1 MASIRLIL
9 KRTQIDQ
16 SGHCPLYIRITKDGR
31 TNYLSAGIKLKENE
45 WNSAKQKVRRKHPNF
60 TKINALLSQKI
71 ADAEGQMAD
80 MERKFKTIS
89 ISKLKEAIKG
99 KGVPDF
105 FEYAHD
111 RCEKNRASL
120 SFGTYKSYKVY
131 LRKFETYLGKS
142 AIFFDEITVTLLK
155 DYMAYMGNQL
165 KNGPTTQR
173 YSVMI
178 LAIIFKEAIKE
189 DIIPQSLYPFN
200 KLTLRKNTQ
209 TRHFLTKNQIQ
220 ALTLL
225 DLKQA
230 KRAELWRDLFIF
242 SIYAG
247 GLRFSDVIELQYKN
261 YIPLESRI
269 KKVIRK
275 TGRLHQFKIG
285 QVAITILNKYMKA
298 EAKNDDYIFPVI
310 NDKIAYNNNEE
321 TRYTIASKE
330 NHYANF
336 QLNRMGRNLNLPFS
350 LSFHLS
356 RHSFATNAL
365 NNGMRI
371 EHVSKLMDH
380 QDISTT
386 QIYAKIINEE
396 LDKAVEHFIY

>member
-9 KRTQIDQ
+9 RRTQMDQ
-16 SGHCPLYIRITKDGR
+16 SGHCPLYIRISKDGR

-45 WNSAKQKVRRKHPNF
+45 WNSAKQKVKRKHSNHI
-60 TKINALLSQKI
+60 KINASLSQKI

-105 FEYAHD
+105 FEYANA
-111 RCEKNRASL
+111 RCEKNRAGL
-120 SFGTYKSYKVY
+120 SFATYRSYKVN
-131 LRKFETYLGKS
+131 LRKFETYLGKN

-189 DIIPQSLYPFN
+189 DVIPESLYPFN

-209 TRHFLTKNQIQ
+209 KRHFLTKVQIQ
-220 ALTLL
+220 DLTLL

-230 KRAELWRDLFIF
+230 KRADLWRDLFLF
-242 SIYAG
+242 STYAG

-261 YIPLESRI
+261 YNPLEQRI

-275 TGRLHQFKIG
+275 TGRLHQFKVG

-298 EAKNDDYIFPVI
+298 EANNDDYIFPVI
-310 NDKIAYNNNEE
+310 TDKIAYNNSEE